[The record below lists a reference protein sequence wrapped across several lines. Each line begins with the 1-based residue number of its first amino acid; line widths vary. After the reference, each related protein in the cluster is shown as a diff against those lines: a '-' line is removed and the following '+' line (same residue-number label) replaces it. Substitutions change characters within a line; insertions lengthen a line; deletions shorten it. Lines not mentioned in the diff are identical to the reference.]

1 MKIKNVIHDL
11 LYLIYNYGNNNN
23 NNIKIAAYDSYAC
36 LGLANS
42 ELSNTKITSDAF
54 KKKIYIFF
62 LFDDQCTIE
71 RLTFQSIINYNHDC
85 SNTNYNDYI

>member
-42 ELSNTKITSDAF
+42 ELSNTKLPVMPL
-54 KKKIYIFF
+54 KKRYIYFF
-62 LFDDQCTIE
+62 CSMISA
-71 RLTFQSIINYNHDC
+71 QS
-85 SNTNYNDYI
+85 SA